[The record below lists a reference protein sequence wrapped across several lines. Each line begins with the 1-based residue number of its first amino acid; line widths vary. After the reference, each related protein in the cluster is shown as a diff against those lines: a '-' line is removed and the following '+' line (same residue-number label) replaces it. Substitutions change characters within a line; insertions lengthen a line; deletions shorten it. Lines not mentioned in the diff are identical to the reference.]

1 MDKKEE
7 NNFLDEPIHY
17 IDGIV
22 KSEKEETEARMKLL
36 ERKVNELHNMI
47 VLLQERIT
55 YLERS
60 NYRNARG
67 PSFFTGDP
75 FIFPPEQG

>member
-7 NNFLDEPIHY
+7 IDLLDEPLHY
-17 IDGIV
+17 IDGAI

-47 VLLQERIT
+47 VLLQDRIAS
-55 YLERS
+55 LERT
-60 NYRNARG
+60 NYRNVRG
-67 PSFFTGDP
+67 PSFLTGDP
-75 FIFPPEQG
+75 FMFPPEQG

>member
-7 NNFLDEPIHY
+7 NNFLDEPLHY
-17 IDGIV
+17 IDGAI
-22 KSEKEETEARMKLL
+22 KSEKEEHEARIKLL

-47 VLLQERIT
+47 SLLQDRIT
-55 YLERS
+55 LLERA
-60 NYRNARG
+60 NYNTMRG

>member
-1 MDKKEE
+1 
-7 NNFLDEPIHY
+7 
-17 IDGIV
+17 
-22 KSEKEETEARMKLL
+22 MKLL

>member
-7 NNFLDEPIHY
+7 NDFLNEPLHY
-17 IDGIV
+17 IDGVI
-22 KSEKEETEARMKLL
+22 KSEKQENEAKFKLL
-36 ERKVNELHNMI
+36 ERKVNELHNI
-47 VLLQERIT
+47 ITLLQDRIAS
-55 YLERS
+55 LERT